1 MIKIG
6 LTETLTFVSGF
17 VFGPMAG
24 FVTGASI
31 IIISDMAMLPGAWT
45 PFIAAIIG
53 LIGVCASLIRKGVE
67 KPTFRIMGISAV
79 ALTLMSEIL
88 QNTWV
93 AVFYNVPIS
102 VAVIAGISSLI
113 AALVNNLIL
122 FTTLGLRTIS
132 IILESAL
139 RSN

>member
-1 MIKIG
+1 
-6 LTETLTFVSGF
+6 LTETVTFVSGF

-53 LIGVCASLIRKGVE
+53 LIGVCASLIRKEVE
-67 KPTFRIMGISAV
+67 KPSLRIMGISAV
-79 ALTLMSEIL
+79 ALTPMSETL

-102 VAVIAGISSLI
+102 VAVMAGISSLI
-113 AALVNNLIL
+113 TALVNNIIL
-122 FTTLGLRTIS
+122 FTTLGLRTIR

-139 RSN
+139 RCN

>member
-1 MIKIG
+1 
-6 LTETLTFVSGF
+6 
-17 VFGPMAG
+17 
-24 FVTGASI
+24 
-31 IIISDMAMLPGAWT
+31 
-45 PFIAAIIG
+45 
-53 LIGVCASLIRKGVE
+53 
-67 KPTFRIMGISAV
+67 MGISAV

-122 FTTLGLRTIS
+122 FTTLGLRTIR

>member
-1 MIKIG
+1 
-6 LTETLTFVSGF
+6 
-17 VFGPMAG
+17 MAG

-53 LIGVCASLIRKGVE
+53 LIGICASLIRKEVE
-67 KPTFRIMGISAV
+67 NPSLRIMGISAV
-79 ALTLMSEIL
+79 ALTPMSETL

-102 VAVIAGISSLI
+102 VAVMAGISSLI
-113 AALVNNLIL
+113 TALVNNIIL
-122 FTTLGLRTIS
+122 FTTLGLRTIR

-139 RSN
+139 RCN